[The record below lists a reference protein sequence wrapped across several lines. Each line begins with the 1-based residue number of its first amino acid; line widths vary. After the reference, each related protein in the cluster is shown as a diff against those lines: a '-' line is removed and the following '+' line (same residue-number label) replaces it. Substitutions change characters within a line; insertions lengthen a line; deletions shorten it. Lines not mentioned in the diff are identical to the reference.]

1 MTTARDR
8 PPEEAAEDTSF
19 ARGLRVLLTIA
30 DRGEIRADELAT
42 TLELLD
48 VDPLSLPA
56 HAHRVRVRGTP
67 RRRVRARAAAADRIR
82 PERQQRGAHPGG
94 RPGPPRPGRR
104 DRRDRAHQPADRTVG
119 DLPARDPVGAR
130 PAGRSW
136 APGTPARSMPG
147 RSPESC
153 WRTPPRRS
161 STRSGRA
168 HRRPRRPDGRA
179 AADGAGPADTRQLR
193 ADLGEIV
200 AAGIARSAGEF
211 ISGSVAMAVPIMR
224 KDGIVAAIGVIGP
237 EGRCG
242 LAWRAR
248 VAGVLPD
255 AARTIVAS
263 LNVADRPDPTVRLS
277 YIGTGTSRDL
287 TIGGRRADAPAS
299 MDVLH
304 DLAPVSEGLC
314 EPARRRRVRLVG
326 RARAPGHRRVVPRRV
341 SLHPASWSR

>member
-1 MTTARDR
+1 MPTMTTARDR
-8 PPEEAAEDTSF
+8 PPEEAAEDSSF

-42 TLELLD
+42 TLELSMSTLYRYLRTLTEFGF
-48 VDPLSLPA
+48 VERTGGGYGL
-56 HAHRVRVRGTP
+56 GP
-67 RRRVRARAAAADRIR
+67 RLLIGSGPNVSSEELIRAA
-82 PERQQRGAHPGG
+82 
-94 RPGPPRPGRR
+94 
-104 DRRDRAHQPADRTVG
+104 
-119 DLPARDPVGAR
+119 DPVLRALAVETGETALISRRIGLSAICLHEIPSEHALRVNLGAGH
-130 PAGRSW
+130 AGPLDAGAIARVLLAY
-136 APGTPARSMPG
+136 APEEILDEVLAGPIDALDG
-147 RSPESC
+147 L
-153 WRTPPRRS
+153 
-161 STRSGRA
+161 
-168 HRRPRRPDGRA
+168 DGRA

-263 LNVADRPDPTVRLS
+263 LNVTDRP
-277 YIGTGTSRDL
+277 
-287 TIGGRRADAPAS
+287 
-299 MDVLH
+299 
-304 DLAPVSEGLC
+304 
-314 EPARRRRVRLVG
+314 
-326 RARAPGHRRVVPRRV
+326 
-341 SLHPASWSR
+341 